1 LLISSQDGILIRVNH
16 DKLEVSL
23 RTQLLTNLCAR
34 RLGDTTATVYL
45 ALLRLLERNIPRC
58 HDEYVDEEA
67 GNDGEEEEDND
78 ISTLNALP
86 AASTLDVV
94 DSLDPTIDLFMPA
107 VTEKKP
113 TKLKREASEEPTT
126 NGVPEDGTSTRKV
139 DRQSRIALVEQHLQL
154 IADDPIKL
162 LLKTSNQASGEWK
175 VNFPALTRF
184 MIQLELENLFIARF
198 GPLAARIVR
207 ILHAR
212 GKLDEKQ
219 VGTVGLI
226 RQKDLR
232 AKLTAMQEAGY
243 VDTQEVPRD
252 NSRQPSRTI
261 YLWFFDQDRC
271 RQLVLNDAYKSMSR
285 LLQRVKVEREKVHNV
300 VAKSERTD
308 VRGREGEAL
317 SKAEKIALAEFRD
330 KEERLLVQVGRQDD
344 LVALMRDFL
353 PLKLS

>member
-1 LLISSQDGILIRVNH
+1 MLIRLNH

-23 RTQLLTNLCAR
+23 RSHLFGNFCAR
-34 RLGDTTATVYL
+34 RLGDTTAMVYL

-67 GNDGEEEEDND
+67 DND
-78 ISTLNALP
+78 DEDGDDTSVLNTLPTAT
-86 AASTLDVV
+86 TLDIV
-94 DSLDPTIDLFMPA
+94 DSLDPSIALGMPSLA
-107 VTEKKP
+107 DKKSS
-113 TKLKREASEEPTT
+113 KLKREASEEPTS
-126 NGVPEDGTSTRKV
+126 NGAQENGTSNRV
-139 DRQSRIALVEQHLQL
+139 LDRQARILLVQQHMQL
-154 IADDPIKL
+154 IEDDPANMV
-162 LLKTSNQASGEWK
+162 LKISNQGQGEWK
-175 VNFPALTRF
+175 VNFPALARDL
-184 MIQLELENLFIARF
+184 IQIELENLFAARF
-198 GPLAARIVR
+198 GPLANRIIR

-232 AKLTAMQEAGY
+232 AKLTAMQEAGF

-271 RQLVLNDAYKSMSR
+271 RELLLNDTYKIMSR
-285 LLQRVKVEREKVHNV
+285 LLQRVKVEKEKVHSV
-300 VAKSERTD
+300 IEKSERTD
-308 VRGREGEAL
+308 VRGHEDEYL
-317 SKAEKIALAEFRD
+317 SKAEKEALAEFRE
-330 KEERLLVQVGRQDD
+330 KEERLLAQVGRLDD